1 MEKKRDKKILLL
13 LVLKILQNT
22 DVNNPLTQ
30 ETIANVIINGSNK
43 VFKKELYC
51 DRKTVG
57 RYIKTLKEAG
67 YKIENRKGKGFYMND
82 NMFSSLEKQTI
93 KELVLNSNIDEN
105 KKLSI
110 ITKLDSNLRK
120 NKREGGDIK

>member
-1 MEKKRDKKILLL
+1 
-13 LVLKILQNT
+13 
-22 DVNNPLTQ
+22 
-30 ETIANVIINGSNK
+30 
-43 VFKKELYC
+43 
-51 DRKTVG
+51 
-57 RYIKTLKEAG
+57 
-67 YKIENRKGKGFYMND
+67 MND

>member
-30 ETIANVIINGSNK
+30 EAIANVIINGSNK

-110 ITKLDSNLRK
+110 ITKLDSNF
-120 NKREGGDIK
+120 